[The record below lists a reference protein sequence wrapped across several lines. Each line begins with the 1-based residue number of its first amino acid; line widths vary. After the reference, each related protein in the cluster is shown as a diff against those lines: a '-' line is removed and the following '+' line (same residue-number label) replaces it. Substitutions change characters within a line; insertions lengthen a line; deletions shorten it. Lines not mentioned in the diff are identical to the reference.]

1 MAAIFLASVPAIL
14 GCSQEGKTVQTQLPV
29 QGVAY
34 SPIAVFDTTVEDT
47 IRTVTMN
54 VRFKVQ
60 TRYLNGCEARGG
72 IEIHSET
79 NPSLLVMT
87 PLARYTVDE
96 ACNVGISGDTVQT
109 LTVNAIIFRAD
120 SGAVIQPSIPLN
132 FEVRG
137 ANAPP
142 IEIQL
147 DMDNGETLDST
158 RWEVRVEDAATAA
171 PLAGAIVRI
180 EDASGPEVY
189 GEGPADANGLYVL
202 ERGCTGVVG
211 DEDIHYVVKVSYS
224 GRTAVLRMGSQ
235 PARCRR
241 LESVIVRVE

>member
-34 SPIAVFDTTVEDT
+34 TAIFVDTLPSDT
-47 IRTVTMN
+47 ILTMN

-60 TRYLNGCEARGG
+60 TQYFNGCEARGG

-79 NPSLLVMT
+79 NPSLFVLT

-96 ACNVGISGDTVQT
+96 ACNIGISGDTVQT
-109 LTVNAIIFRAD
+109 LNVNAIIMKFSPTPD
-120 SGAVIQPSIPLN
+120 PPLS

-142 IEIQL
+142 VEIQL
-147 DMDNGETLDST
+147 SLDSAELLDST
-158 RWEVRVEDAATAA
+158 RWEVRVQDAATAA

-211 DEDIHYVVKVSYS
+211 EEDIHYVVKVSYS

-241 LESVIVRVE
+241 LESVFVRVP